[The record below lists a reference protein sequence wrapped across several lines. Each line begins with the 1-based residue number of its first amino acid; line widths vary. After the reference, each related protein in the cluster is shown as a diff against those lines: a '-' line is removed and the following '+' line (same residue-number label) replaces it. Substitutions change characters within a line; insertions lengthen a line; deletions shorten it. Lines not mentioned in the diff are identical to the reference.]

1 MEQLAIFVLCVI
13 AVLVLVGMVKLVRLA
28 YWCHVQQWQDA
39 QQEIEVLKRQLA
51 HIQRVNKA
59 KNAKE
64 PQ

>member
-1 MEQLAIFVLCVI
+1 
-13 AVLVLVGMVKLVRLA
+13 VLVLVASVKLARLA
-28 YWCHVQQWQDA
+28 YWCHAQLWQDA
-39 QQEIEVLKRQLA
+39 QQEIEMLKRQLA